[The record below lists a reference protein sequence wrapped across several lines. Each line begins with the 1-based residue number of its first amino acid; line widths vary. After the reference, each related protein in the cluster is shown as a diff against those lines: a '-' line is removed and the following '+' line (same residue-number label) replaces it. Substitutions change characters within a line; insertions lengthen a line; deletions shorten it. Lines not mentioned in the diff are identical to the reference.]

1 MLTGGCFCKAIRYEA
16 RGTPFHE
23 TNCHCSICRR
33 TTGAPFV
40 TWFSVRSSDFRITKG
55 EPTLFNSTEKGV
67 RSFCARCGTQLIFQH
82 ADFPDEI
89 DVTTAA
95 SITPNW
101 SRLAIIPARAL
112 GSDGSLRTDS
122 RNTRKLVSRDKIVG
136 EEVTI
141 RPFTERDAAQVRQL
155 FITVNRLLSPPDLR
169 DAFEAYIERAL
180 TEEIDRIPA
189 YYGERNGGFWVAVK
203 GDELVGTFGLER
215 ASDDAMELRR
225 MYVDPLARRRGIA
238 RQMLRLAEDECRRR
252 NVSWLE
258 LSTAEIQQE
267 ALALYRNAGYR
278 LVREETVEALS
289 NKTVGSGIRRYYL
302 EKILR

>member
-1 MLTGGCFCKAIRYEA
+1 
-16 RGTPFHE
+16 
-23 TNCHCSICRR
+23 
-33 TTGAPFV
+33 V

-55 EPTLFNSTEKGV
+55 EPTLFNSTENGV

-89 DVTTAA
+89 DVTTG
-95 SITPNW
+95 SLDNPE
-101 SRLAIIPARAL
+101 LVPPAIIPARAL
-112 GSDGSLRTDS
+112 DSDGSLRTDT

-225 MYVDPLARRRGIA
+225 MYVVPLARRQGIA
-238 RQMLRLAEDECRRR
+238 RRVRITPGKEPELVRTTIGGNGTTFDLQGRLIAARRRLLLSHRLQLRGLPSAEPIQRLFREYDHRKRGHGRLGRHPVRRLRRR
-252 NVSWLE
+252 NSQLP
-258 LSTAEIQQE
+258 ADHE
-267 ALALYRNAGYR
+267 ATDA
-278 LVREETVEALS
+278 VEWPS
-289 NKTVGSGIRRYYL
+289 VGR
-302 EKILR
+302 